1 MRALIVED
9 EPLAIENLM
18 FYLKDY
24 PIEIIGAVS
33 RIPEAIELIKKNK
46 PDVVFLDINL
56 SGENGFELLDKI
68 DTGFKTIFV
77 TAYDEYAIR
86 AFEVNALD
94 YILKPLKKERVDKA
108 VNRLLKEKT
117 ETTNRPNY
125 TITDTIFLSNGNRAS
140 FIKLKDIC
148 FIEADSCYSKV
159 VLSGTNTKVL
169 PQTLKRWEDLLPR
182 EEFIRVHRSYI
193 ININQVKE
201 IKKKNNSTYEVFF
214 LSTNGS
220 IEISRRYASDLKAKF
235 IIQL

>member
-9 EPLAIENLM
+9 EPLAIENLI

-24 PIEIIGAVS
+24 PIEIIGSAS
-33 RIPEAIELIKKNK
+33 RISEAIELIKKKK

-68 DTGFKTIFV
+68 ETGFRIIFV
-77 TAYDEYAIR
+77 TAYDEYAVR
-86 AFEVNALD
+86 AFEMNALD
-94 YILKPLKKERVDKA
+94 YILKPLKKERIDKA
-108 VNRLLKEKT
+108 VNRLFKEKT
-117 ETTNRPNY
+117 ETNSHSNY
-125 TITDTIFLSNGNRAS
+125 TIEDSIFLSNGNRAS

-159 VLSGTNTKVL
+159 VLSGTSAKVL
-169 PQTLKRWEDLLPR
+169 PQTLKKWEDLLPR
-182 EEFIRVHRSYI
+182 EDFIRVHRSYV
-193 ININQVKE
+193 INLNQVKE
-201 IKKKNNSTYEVFF
+201 IRKKNNSTYEVFF
-214 LSTNGS
+214 YSTKGS